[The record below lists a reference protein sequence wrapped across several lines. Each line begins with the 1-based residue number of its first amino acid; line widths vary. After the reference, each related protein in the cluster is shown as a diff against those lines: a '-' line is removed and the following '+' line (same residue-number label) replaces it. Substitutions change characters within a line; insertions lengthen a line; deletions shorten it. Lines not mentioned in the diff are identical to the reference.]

1 MPSISPKYNIEP
13 LPSRHTTWPYTPSDF
28 TRQDPSPD
36 TTFYSTPRFVTH
48 IDDAAISSLCQY
60 YDEFLPRN
68 GKILDFCSS
77 WTSHYPERIQKAAA
91 ATTPEN
97 ETPHLQITAM
107 GLNRSELAHN
117 PLVNNGQIAQDLNAN
132 PDVASAL
139 RAVSAIGPAGSSDLL
154 EASTCVVSIDYLT
167 DPVAVLRSVREAT
180 KPGGTVHLTV
190 SNRCFPTKATRRW
203 LQVDE
208 GERVRMVG
216 DFLHFA
222 GWEGVEVVVLSD
234 GRVGNGEVA
243 GEAVQGNSLQGLM
256 GFMGMRAR
264 DPLWV
269 VRARNGEG
277 ESS

>member
-13 LPSRHTTWPYTPSDF
+13 LPPRHTTWPYTPSDF

-48 IDDAAISSLCQY
+48 IDDAAISSLRQY
-60 YDEFLPRN
+60 YDDVLPRN

-91 ATTPEN
+91 PPGN
-97 ETPHLQITAM
+97 ETAHLQITAM
-107 GLNRSELAHN
+107 GLNKAELARN
-117 PLVNNGQIAQDLNAN
+117 PLVNNGQIVQDLNAN

-139 RAVSAIGPAGSSDLL
+139 RAVSAIGRAGSPDLL

-180 KPGGTVHLTV
+180 KPSGTVHLTV

-234 GRVGNGEVA
+234 GRVGGGESGGQ
-243 GEAVQGNSLQGLM
+243 GEGVQGNSLQGLM
-256 GFMGMRAR
+256 GFMGMSTR

-269 VRARNGEG
+269 VRARNGDG
-277 ESS
+277 EE